1 SRGITMAGRL
11 DWPGSEARRDPS
23 VQKLV
28 DDLADFEKSLGQRL
42 IEGGKLDRA
51 GLERAA
57 RMRAES
63 GERLSSLLPKLGLV
77 SERDLAEAIAAELGL
92 PLVGPR
98 DFPDVPLYEDKLS
111 PRFLREACVL
121 PLAEQPDGLVL
132 AMADPLNDYAA
143 DAMRLI
149 SGRALLPR
157 VAVPAELEA
166 AIERLYAQDKAG
178 LGRLVEEVGEAVD
191 ETLELDVERLKD
203 LASEAPVIRLVNH
216 LITRAVESRAS
227 DIHIEAFESR
237 LRVRY
242 RIDGVLREVEAP
254 PNRFRAA
261 IVSRVKIMAKLNIA
275 ERRLPQDGRI
285 KLAIRGTPIDLRVST
300 LPTMHGEGVVM
311 RVLDRQ
317 GVSLDFPGL
326 GITDHNL
333 ETYLSVLERPHGIL
347 LVTGPTGS
355 GKTTTLYASLTR
367 LNGPDRKI
375 LTVEDPI
382 EYQLEGINQIQVKP
396 GIGLSF
402 ANVLRSILRH
412 DPDIIMIG
420 EIRDVET
427 AEIAIQA
434 ALTGHLVLSTL
445 HTNDAAGT
453 ITRLLDMGAE
463 DYLLTSTLNG
473 VAAQRLVRTLCSHCR
488 IQDRAMPELVE
499 QLGLRR
505 YSGEPEIVLYH
516 PKGCE
521 HCNDTGYFGRSSLV
535 EVLVVTDAI
544 RRLILRRA
552 EAKELHRAAVEEG
565 MRTMYDD
572 GMGKALSGMTTVE
585 EVLRVTRDV

>member
-1 SRGITMAGRL
+1 MNLQA
-11 DWPGSEARRDPS
+11 
-23 VQKLV
+23 VV
-28 DDLADFEKSLGQRL
+28 DDPDSYEQALGEGL
-42 IEGGKLDRA
+42 IERGKLDRA
-51 GLERAA
+51 GFERAK
-57 RMRAES
+57 RIRADT

-77 SERDLAEAIAAELGL
+77 SERDLAEAIAKQLGL
-92 PLVGPR
+92 PLVSPR
-98 DFPDVPLYEDKLS
+98 DFPETPLYQAKLS
-111 PRFLREACVL
+111 PRFLREAQVL
-121 PLAEQPDGLVL
+121 PIAEEPDGLVV
-132 AMADPLNDYAA
+132 AMADPLNEYAA
-143 DAMRLI
+143 DAMRLVA
-149 SGRALLPR
+149 GRELLPR

-166 AIERLYAQDKAG
+166 AIDRLYAQGPAG
-178 LGRLVEEVGEAVD
+178 IGRLVEEVGE
-191 ETLELDVERLKD
+191 EGEEGLEPDVERLRD

-216 LITRAVESRAS
+216 LITKAVESRAS
-227 DIHIEAFESR
+227 DVHIEPFENA

-300 LPTMHGEGVVM
+300 IPTMHGESLVM

-317 GVSLDFPGL
+317 GVSLDFPAL
-326 GITDHNL
+326 GITDEAF
-333 ETYLSVLERPHGIL
+333 ETYLRILERPHGVV

-355 GKTTTLYASLTR
+355 GKTTTLYASLVR
-367 LNGPDRKI
+367 LNSPEKKI

-382 EYQLEGINQIQVKP
+382 EYQLDGINQIQVKP
-396 GIGLSF
+396 GIGLTF
-402 ANVLRSILRH
+402 AHILRSILRQ
-412 DPDIIMIG
+412 DPDIVMIG

-473 VAAQRLVRTLCSHCR
+473 VAAQRLVRTLCPHCR
-488 IQDRAMPELVE
+488 TRGRAMPELVE
-499 QLGLRR
+499 QLRLRR
-505 YSGEPEIVLYH
+505 YAAEAEIFLYH
-516 PKGCE
+516 PQGCE
-521 HCNDTGYFGRSSLV
+521 QCNGTGYFGRSGLS
-535 EVLVVTDAI
+535 EVLVVTDTI
-544 RRLILRRA
+544 RRLILRHA
-552 EAKELHRAAVEEG
+552 ESKELHRIAVEEG

-572 GMGKALSGMTTVE
+572 GMRKALAGITTVE
-585 EVLRVTRDV
+585 EVLRVTRDA